1 MLICVICGELKNIT
15 IMKHKDDDEKETPFC
30 YRSYGKSELAALYLP
45 DILPQSAM
53 KLFNEWIVSFPGL
66 TERLRATGLRVRA
79 KRYTPAQVV
88 LITEALG
95 EP

>member
-1 MLICVICGELKNIT
+1 
-15 IMKHKDDDEKETPFC
+15 
-30 YRSYGKSELAALYLP
+30 
-45 DILPQSAM
+45 M